1 MTRAHTLTSLV
12 YTSAV
17 LDIRFFFLKQETSEK
32 EKKKQFPFTA
42 TSRGDVALLSANR
55 VWAAGLVHSAKPGF
69 AQKH

>member
-17 LDIRFFFLKQETSEK
+17 LDIRFFFLNKKQVK
-32 EKKKQFPFTA
+32 KKKKQFPFTA

-55 VWAAGLVHSAKPGF
+55 V
-69 AQKH
+69 